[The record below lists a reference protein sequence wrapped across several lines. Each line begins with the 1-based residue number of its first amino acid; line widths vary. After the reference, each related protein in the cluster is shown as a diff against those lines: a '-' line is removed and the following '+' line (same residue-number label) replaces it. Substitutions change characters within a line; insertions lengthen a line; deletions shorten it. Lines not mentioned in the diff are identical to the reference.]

1 MRIKI
6 IKSLLE
12 SPKNANKLSS
22 NLNVNYRTIEHHMK
36 VLISNHLVL
45 VQGDGYGKVYFPD
58 QVVVRNIKMLQ
69 EIFTSAGIK
78 EGI

>member
-12 SPKNANKLSS
+12 SPKNANKLSL

-45 VQGDGYGKVYFPD
+45 VQGDRYGKVYFPD
-58 QVVVRNIKMLQ
+58 QVIVRNIKMLQ
-69 EIFTSAGIK
+69 GIFASAGIK

>member
-12 SPKNANKLSS
+12 SPKNANKLSL

-58 QVVVRNIKMLQ
+58 QVIVRNIKMLQ